1 MTRNLENSQLLPII
15 LNDYKPILLAV
26 KNQIRPD
33 ALSGLDSNC
42 LQILS
47 ADNTGRQSVKVRV
60 NSAVEKSLYM
70 Y

>member
-15 LNDYKPILLAV
+15 LNDYKPILLTV
-26 KNQIRPD
+26 KNQIRPG

-47 ADNTGRQSVKVRV
+47 ADNTGRQRVKVRV

>member
-1 MTRNLENSQLLPII
+1 MTRNLENSQFLPII
-15 LNDYKPILLAV
+15 LNDYKPILLTV

-47 ADNTGRQSVKVRV
+47 ADNTGRQRVKVRV
-60 NSAVEKSLYM
+60 NSSVEKSLYM